1 MTTVRTVMDPRVV
14 DEQGVVMNQY
24 VGPLNWEHYKIPA
37 SGLSNSQIT
46 FANIVTLGTNRI
58 YDSNFEIEYTLQI
71 LVKNPQVVP
80 AQDENYWKTHLSFNA
95 FPLHS
100 VTDQLR
106 CNINGSACMS
116 RPQESLFQRMMYW
129 RQSVLDKTCSFCP
142 HDKPTLGHDPSLTF
156 ANDILVSE
164 ADRRFANDMK
174 GNGRSQGKP
183 LPCVSFNF
191 DSATNI
197 ITVVFREPV
206 LCPPFNQRLD
216 KIYQRP
222 IFNVTSIDIVYQLN
236 DLRKMILML
245 QKVLIQSDQDDV
257 PYWEAI
263 ESGSTISNDLTP
275 RPSAIQ
281 VNITSAQLCFNVASL
296 PPGMTVPPYMTLP
309 YYDNVNYVTQATNP
323 VSSKAFQITS
333 GVYTLAQIPTAIYI
347 FASENQLFRSQV
359 GTQDGINPTD
369 YAPSLCPIRD
379 INITMGNNTQLL
391 ATSSE
396 RDRYQMCLANGLE
409 DTTWEDFH
417 EAYQPPP
424 YTYHIKNITTPAD
437 FMKIGSHPNRCILRL
452 IPGIDLLVPDR
463 RLVGGMD
470 ADQLVFQVR
479 ATIDTTGIKPESLPY
494 LSLWIMFEY
503 CGILTIEPV
512 HANIDMIPIKSLPP
526 ITQVDAVADASA
538 DNAAAGG
545 EGTGSDVSGAG
556 IFSNIWGALSKLPG
570 LVSRG
575 LRKVADFM
583 NSPQARTARSL
594 VDTALGVNSAP
605 PPDMNPNL
613 TSAVATLGQ
622 YARNWG
628 EPDAQRA
635 RYTYNGYPVSNPQS
649 ALVPTGANYTGG
661 TVIGSGKLGKFY
673 K

>member
-71 LVKNPQVVP
+71 LVKNPQQIP
-80 AQDENYWKTHLSFNA
+80 ALDENYWKTHLSFNA

-164 ADRRFANDMK
+164 ADRRFANDVK

-183 LPCVSFNF
+183 LPCVSFSF

-245 QKVLIQSDQDDV
+245 QKVLIQSDQNDI
-257 PYWEAI
+257 PYWKTL
-263 ESGSTISNDLTP
+263 ESGSSLSGDDTP
-275 RPSAIQ
+275 RPSAVQ

-323 VSSKAFQITS
+323 VSSNSFQIS
-333 GVYTLAQIPTAIYI
+333 SKYALY
-347 FASENQLFRSQV
+347 SEFV
-359 GTQDGINPTD
+359 
-369 YAPSLCPIRD
+369 
-379 INITMGNNTQLL
+379 
-391 ATSSE
+391 
-396 RDRYQMCLANGLE
+396 
-409 DTTWEDFH
+409 DF
-417 EAYQPPP
+417 
-424 YTYHIKNITTPAD
+424 
-437 FMKIGSHPNRCILRL
+437 
-452 IPGIDLLVPDR
+452 
-463 RLVGGMD
+463 
-470 ADQLVFQVR
+470 
-479 ATIDTTGIKPESLPY
+479 
-494 LSLWIMFEY
+494 
-503 CGILTIEPV
+503 
-512 HANIDMIPIKSLPP
+512 
-526 ITQVDAVADASA
+526 
-538 DNAAAGG
+538 
-545 EGTGSDVSGAG
+545 
-556 IFSNIWGALSKLPG
+556 
-570 LVSRG
+570 SR
-575 LRKVADFM
+575 
-583 NSPQARTARSL
+583 T
-594 VDTALGVNSAP
+594 
-605 PPDMNPNL
+605 
-613 TSAVATLGQ
+613 
-622 YARNWG
+622 
-628 EPDAQRA
+628 
-635 RYTYNGYPVSNPQS
+635 
-649 ALVPTGANYTGG
+649 
-661 TVIGSGKLGKFY
+661 
-673 K
+673 